1 MTDTILDI
9 RNVTKSFG
17 GLRAVNDVSF
27 KVRRGELLGIAGPN
41 GSGKSTLFNV
51 LSRIPFPVT
60 KGEVWF
66 EGQRIDRMSP
76 HKISTLGLTRTFQ
89 KDAEFPDLNSRET
102 IALAAVYGR
111 KLGRGPAGDAADKIL
126 DEIGFSTERANML
139 TTEISVYERKQLMI
153 GSALVMKPKVLM
165 LDEPA
170 SGLTKPEIADLHTM
184 LMKINAKGI
193 TILLIE
199 HVLSLLLSV
208 AERLIVLNQG
218 KLLAEGS
225 PNDVIKRPSVIE
237 AFLGGRTA

>member
-1 MTDTILDI
+1 
-9 RNVTKSFG
+9 
-17 GLRAVNDVSF
+17 
-27 KVRRGELLGIAGPN
+27 
-41 GSGKSTLFNV
+41 
-51 LSRIPFPVT
+51 
-60 KGEVWF
+60 
-66 EGQRIDRMSP
+66 
-76 HKISTLGLTRTFQ
+76 
-89 KDAEFPDLNSRET
+89 
-102 IALAAVYGR
+102 
-111 KLGRGPAGDAADKIL
+111 
-126 DEIGFSTERANML
+126 ML

-218 KLLAEGS
+218 ALLAEGA
-225 PNDVIKRPSVIE
+225 PNDVIKRPGVIE